1 MTDHGSKST
10 WTNWSGKLSAEPQ
23 SIVQVGTVD
32 AIRNELLAAR
42 EGGWTVRTAG
52 TAHSHYP
59 LLPTDGVILDTR
71 PLAGLVSVDEEAMTA
86 TFRAG
91 TKIHACWSNS
101 CRWKV

>member
-1 MTDHGSKST
+1 MTEHGNKAT
-10 WTNWSGKLSAEPQ
+10 WTNWSGKLSAEPK

-32 AIRNELLAAR
+32 AIRSELLAAR

-59 LLPTDGVILDTR
+59 LLPTDGVLLDTR

-91 TKIHACWSNS
+91 NKIHA
-101 CRWKV
+101 